1 MTKHAAS
8 VTEPNDRRWTSP
20 TIQIAS
26 AGWPG
31 FILGAPH
38 GHLTAGLS
46 SLLRSRP
53 SLFRRMSCDAS
64 SHAGSLSDSA
74 TWSLRRKRPL
84 PANHNVVEAVVE
96 EGGRPASGSWT
107 RARRD
112 SSPTRRG
119 FASHPRW
126 RTCTPTGRRR
136 GWKPA
141 VACSSHPLETGAQ
154 PETLAP
160 PRAGSFHST
169 IAVRP
174 APVIRRYATLSLPAL
189 MTSRCVVARPACTN
203 PCNISNEKPRAIMV
217 DSDTPRGAAAM
228 NRRAACCSSVI
239 DMREDECGFGCGRM

>member
-1 MTKHAAS
+1 VSDLSSIVIQADARWGSAISSMTKHAAS

-84 PANHNVVEAVVE
+84 PANHSVVEAVVE
-96 EGGRPASGSWT
+96 EGGRPALLTLIRELDAGAADLDALLELANAT
-107 RARRD
+107 RFRL
-112 SSPTRRG
+112 SS
-119 FASHPRW
+119 
-126 RTCTPTGRRR
+126 
-136 GWKPA
+136 A
-141 VACSSHPLETGAQ
+141 VANVYPDG
-154 PETLAP
+154 P
-160 PRAGSFHST
+160 
-169 IAVRP
+169 
-174 APVIRRYATLSLPAL
+174 
-189 MTSRCVVARPACTN
+189 
-203 PCNISNEKPRAIMV
+203 
-217 DSDTPRGAAAM
+217 
-228 NRRAACCSSVI
+228 
-239 DMREDECGFGCGRM
+239 